1 MLVDFS
7 KTFFPT
13 IEEKIESYE
22 NLLKIHISNIGLC
35 STCRHYVCSDS
46 SDSGHCDLKYE
57 HVFLLQRFRCQSDD
71 ACKHF
76 EYDDEFK
83 QLCINEIKELRKAKE
98 MAPKPQCS
106 KCRDYRLRSNESG
119 EYFCA
124 KGYYMLKNKKGEDKS
139 DEHC

>member
-13 IEEKIESYE
+13 IEEKIESFE
-22 NLLKIHISNIGLC
+22 NLLKMHISNIGLC
-35 STCRHYVCSDS
+35 STCRHYVCSDI
-46 SDSGHCDLKYE
+46 SDPGHCDLEYE
-57 HVFLLQRFRCQSDD
+57 HIFLLQRFRHQSDD

-83 QLCINEIKELRKAKE
+83 QFFINELKKLREAKE

-106 KCRDYRLRSNESG
+106 KCRDYRLRNESG
-119 EYFCA
+119 EYFCS
-124 KGYYMLKNKKGEDKS
+124 KGYYMLKNKKEEDKS

>member
-13 IEEKIESYE
+13 IDEKIESYE
-22 NLLKIHISNIGLC
+22 NLLKIHISNIGMC

-46 SDSGHCDLKYE
+46 LLDSCHCDLKYE
-57 HVFLLQRFRCQSDD
+57 HEFLLKRLRVPSDAD
-71 ACKHF
+71 CKYF
-76 EYDDEFK
+76 EYDDELK

-106 KCRDYRLRSNESG
+106 KCRDYRLRNEAG

-124 KGYYMLKNKKGEDKS
+124 KGYYMFKNKNGGG
-139 DEHC
+139 